1 MTEALGFYAG
11 NAKGTEEM
19 KHLDSTS
26 RKVIVAKTIHD
37 WPAGYHTKS
46 YWKYE
51 CDRRIRKG
59 SKPTIVE
66 IEDRQIPVFHF
77 SQTYVSMRKRSELQ
91 QAQHEY
97 LRRFWLYAR
106 HDLYLFCDDGTS
118 TIDYHSQHEKGNEVP
133 WFSEALMVQHLRGES
148 VYGLFAQE
156 SYPRRPARTYWVA
169 ADLDLHLATG
179 GNLELF
185 REQVRIILRHFWG
198 RFGSQ
203 VVISETVANGLHI
216 YLFFKRPQVLDRAR
230 DAMRNTLQR
239 IQRAYP
245 ELERQIDAWNET
257 LRRAGKTWKVRQIG
271 DLEVYPDQKHGF
283 RFIGTRGKV
292 VLADKEIGTVQW
304 GNFARGQ
311 HKGQAKYGFDLV
323 AWWKSIQSGERMP
336 KEEVQRI
343 IESRLPTQQPALI
356 VPAEDVRRS
365 F

>member
-1 MTEALGFYAG
+1 MPATIFISSATMAP
-11 NAKGTEEM
+11 AP
-19 KHLDSTS
+19 ST
-26 RKVIVAKTIHD
+26 IT
-37 WPAGYHTKS
+37 P
-46 YWKYE
+46 
-51 CDRRIRKG
+51 
-59 SKPTIVE
+59 
-66 IEDRQIPVFHF
+66 
-77 SQTYVSMRKRSELQ
+77 SMREATTCLGSRRRSWSSTFVANPSTGSSPRSPIPGDPLALTGSPQ
-91 QAQHEY
+91 T
-97 LRRFWLYAR
+97 L
-106 HDLYLFCDDGTS
+106 TS
-118 TIDYHSQHEKGNEVP
+118 T
-133 WFSEALMVQHLRGES
+133 L
-148 VYGLFAQE
+148 
-156 SYPRRPARTYWVA
+156 PRVA
-169 ADLDLHLATG
+169 IW
-179 GNLELF
+179 NLF
-185 REQVRIILRHFWG
+185 REQVRIILRHLWG

-304 GNFARGQ
+304 GNFTRGQ
-311 HKGQAKYGFDLV
+311 YKGQAKYGFDLV

-336 KEEVQRI
+336 REEVERI
-343 IESRLPTQQPALI
+343 IESRLPTQQPALEL
-356 VPAEDVRRS
+356 PAEDLRRS